1 MDIIRRRPEG
11 AGIQRFG
18 DLVDDMFQRFVWD
31 WPLATGEFT
40 PSLDV
45 SEESD
50 KVVVRAE
57 LPGVKAEDIELSV
70 QGNALMISGEKKQ
83 ESKQEKENYHHMERN
98 WGRFRRTVPLPSD
111 VDPEKISAE
120 CREGVLTI
128 TLPKSERAKPR
139 KIEIKAA

>member
-18 DLVDDMFQRFVWD
+18 DLIDDMFQRFVWD
-31 WPLATGEFT
+31 WPLGAGEFA

-45 SEESD
+45 TEESD

-57 LPGVKAEDIELSV
+57 VPGVKAEDIELSV
-70 QGNALMISGEKKQ
+70 QGNALTISGEKKQ
-83 ESKQEKENYHHMERN
+83 ETKEEKENYYHMERH